1 MISSAKGDADQH
13 RPVSPALTFG
23 LRRRELSDERQNQGH
38 WRKYNSSAAPDF
50 TFAMTLRGNTAAN
63 VTSTALAARFVDG
76 PRLSAPDQAEQRL
89 ADWLTDVAAEHA
101 AAINEVAARFPLAR
115 TILLGVAEAS
125 PYLFDLVRADAAR
138 AIRLLECEPEAYLA
152 QLIEDTCRKVAAASS
167 EADVMQLLRRM
178 KSEAALLIALCDI
191 GGVWPVMRVTAAL
204 TELAV
209 ASVQA
214 ALRHVLRQEAARGR
228 LSPTS
233 LDCPEDNSG
242 LVVLAM
248 GKMGAGE
255 LNYSSDIDLIV
266 FFDPAAPTL
275 AADIEPQPFFVRVTQ
290 GLARLLQQRTG
301 DGYVF
306 RVDLRLRPDPA
317 STQVAISIESAMHY
331 YEREGRTWERAAMI
345 KARPC
350 AGDAKA
356 GEALVAE
363 IAPFVWRKHLDFAAL
378 ADVHD
383 MKRQMQTYR
392 GQSEIAVEGHN
403 VKVGRGGIREIEFFA
418 QTQQLIAGGRH
429 PQLRV
434 RPTLEALNVLA
445 ASDWITFEARD
456 QLTAAYV
463 FLRRVEHRLQM
474 VADEQTHAL
483 PDDIEAVER
492 FARFF
497 GYDSRAAFA
506 RDLLGHLNIVQ
517 GHYGKLFEGDPT
529 GTAKLPAVD
538 YRAGPDDPRLLEY
551 LTTLGFKKPAMVA
564 QTVQDWL
571 VGDYRVFRQELTRNA
586 FVEFVPALIDGLA
599 NAEEPDN
606 AVTAFDRFLQALQR
620 GGRLI
625 SLLSQNRDLVALV
638 ALILGA
644 APRLGDMLARQPQI
658 MDGLIDPRFFGAMP
672 DQRELSARLAA
683 TLVDANSY
691 EEFLDRLRL
700 FGQESLFLIG
710 TRILSGTV
718 SAQQAS
724 IAFADVAEG
733 IVHTVH
739 GLVTD
744 RFAAQHGRIKGQE
757 TAIVAMGRLGS
768 REMTASSDLDL
779 ILLYDFD
786 PEYPDSDGP
795 RSLQG
800 AHYFA
805 RFTQRL
811 ISAFTTRTNYGVLYD
826 VDMRLRPSGRAGPV
840 ASHLK
845 SFAEYQDREAWTW
858 EHMALTRARVISAS
872 PEFRAKIETIMR
884 GVLTR
889 PRDAAGVAKD
899 VADMRRAVAL
909 EKGEDDVWDLKYA
922 AGGMVDVDF
931 IAQYLQLVH
940 AADKPDILDV
950 STLHVLDNAARLG
963 VLPQPAAE
971 ILRSATRLYHDL
983 TQILRLC
990 VSERFKPETS
1000 GEDLLRVLARAG
1012 DAPDFSSLEA
1022 RVKETQTEVRRVFR
1036 DLVEGN

>member
-1 MISSAKGDADQH
+1 MISSAKGNADQH
-13 RPVSPALTFG
+13 R
-23 LRRRELSDERQNQGH
+23 
-38 WRKYNSSAAPDF
+38 
-50 TFAMTLRGNTAAN
+50 
-63 VTSTALAARFVDG
+63 LAARFVDG
-76 PRLSAPDQAEQRL
+76 PHVSAPDKAELRL
-89 ADWLTDVAAEHA
+89 ADWLTDLAPEQA
-101 AAINEVAARFPLAR
+101 AAVDDLVARFPRAK
-115 TILLGVAEAS
+115 TILLGIAEAS
-125 PYLFDLVRADAAR
+125 PYLFDLVRADSAR
-138 AIRLLECEPEAYLA
+138 ALRLLQCRPERHLA
-152 QLIEDTCRKVAAASS
+152 ELIEKTCRDVSAAAS
-167 EADVMQLLRRM
+167 EAAVMQLLRRM

-191 GGVWPVMRVTAAL
+191 GGVWPVMRVTAEL

-214 ALRHVLRQEAARGR
+214 ALRYVLREEAARGR
-228 LSPTS
+228 LSPLS
-233 LDCPEDNSG
+233 LDCPEDDSG
-242 LVVLAM
+242 LIVLAM

-275 AADIEPQPFFVRVTQ
+275 APDIEPQPFFVRVTQ
-290 GLARLLQQRTG
+290 ALARLLQQRTG

-317 STQVAISIESAMHY
+317 STPVAISTESALYY

-350 AGDAKA
+350 AGDARA

-429 PQLRV
+429 PELRV
-434 RPTLEALNVLA
+434 RPTLDALKVLA
-445 ASDWITFEARD
+445 SSNWITLQARD
-456 QLTAAYV
+456 ELTAAYQ

-474 VADEQTHAL
+474 VADEQTHSL
-483 PDDIEAVER
+483 PEDAEAVER
-492 FARFF
+492 FASFL

-506 RDLLGHLNIVQ
+506 KDLLGHLKIVQ
-517 GHYGKLFEGDPT
+517 GHYEKLFEGDPT
-529 GTAKLPAVD
+529 GTEKLPAVD
-538 YRAGPDDPRLLEY
+538 YSAGSDDTRLLDH
-551 LTTLGFKKPAMVA
+551 LAALGFKKPLMVA
-564 QTVQDWL
+564 QTLRQWML
-571 VGDYRVFRQELTRNA
+571 GDYRVFRTQSTRNA

-599 NAEEPDN
+599 HAEEPDN

-638 ALILGA
+638 ALVLGA

-683 TLVDANSY
+683 TLADADSY

-718 SAQQAS
+718 SAQQAA

-744 RFAAQHGRIKGQE
+744 RFAAQHGRIEGQE

-786 PEYPDSDGP
+786 SGHPDSDGA
-795 RSLQG
+795 RSLHG
-800 AHYFA
+800 AQYFA

-811 ISAFTTRTNYGVLYD
+811 ISAFTTRTNYGVLYA

-840 ASHLK
+840 ASHVK

-858 EHMALTRARVISAS
+858 EHMALTRARVISS
-872 PEFRAKIETIMR
+872 PPGFRGRIERIIR
-884 GVLTR
+884 DVLTR
-889 PRDAAGVAKD
+889 PRDAARVAND
-899 VADMRRAVAL
+899 VAEMRRAIAL

-922 AGGMVDVDF
+922 AGGMVDIDF

-940 AADKPDILDV
+940 AAEKPDILDV
-950 STLHVLDNAARLG
+950 STLRVLDNAARLG
-963 VLPQPAAE
+963 VLPQSAAE
-971 ILRSATRLYHDL
+971 ILRSATHLYHDL
-983 TQILRLC
+983 TQVLRLC
-990 VSERFKPETS
+990 VSEKFKPETS
-1000 GEDLLRVLARAG
+1000 GEDLLRVMARAG

-1022 RVKETQTEVRRVFR
+1022 RVKETQAEVRRVFYEI
-1036 DLVEGN
+1036 VEGRS

>member
-13 RPVSPALTFG
+13 R
-23 LRRRELSDERQNQGH
+23 
-38 WRKYNSSAAPDF
+38 
-50 TFAMTLRGNTAAN
+50 
-63 VTSTALAARFVDG
+63 LAARFVDG
-76 PRLSAPDQAEQRL
+76 PHVSAPAEAEQRL
-89 ADWLTDVAAEHA
+89 AGWLVDLEPRQA
-101 AAINEVAARFPLAR
+101 AAIRELAARYPRLN
-115 TILLGVAEAS
+115 TILLGIAQAS
-125 PYLFDLVRADAAR
+125 PYLFDLLRADAAR
-138 AIRLLECEPEAYLA
+138 AIRLFDCAPEPHLA
-152 QLIEDTCRKVAAASS
+152 RLIEHTCRDVEAASS
-167 EADVMQLLRRM
+167 EADAMQLLRRM
-178 KSEAALLIALCDI
+178 KAEAALLIALCDI
-191 GGVWPVMRVTAAL
+191 GGVWPVMQVTAGL
-204 TELAV
+204 TDLAV
-209 ASVQA
+209 AAVRS
-214 ALRHVLRQEAARGR
+214 ALRYLLRQEAARGR
-228 LSPTS
+228 LSPS
-233 LDCPEDNSG
+233 NADRPEENSG
-242 LVVLAM
+242 LIVLAM

-255 LNYSSDIDLIV
+255 LNFSSDIDLIV
-266 FFDPAAPTL
+266 FFDPDAPTL
-275 AADIEPQPFFVRVTQ
+275 AADIEPQPFFVRLTQ
-290 GLARLLQQRTG
+290 AMARLLQQRSG

-317 STQVAISIESAMHY
+317 STQVAISTASALNY

-356 GEALVAE
+356 GEALIAE

-383 MKRQMQTYR
+383 MKRQMQTFR
-392 GQSEIAVEGHN
+392 GQSDIAVEGHN

-429 PQLRV
+429 PELRV
-434 RPTLEALNVLA
+434 RPTLEALSVLA
-445 ASDWITFEARD
+445 SSHWITREARD
-456 QLTAAYV
+456 EMSAAYQ

-474 VADEQTHAL
+474 VADEQTHTL
-483 PDDIEAVER
+483 PEDPEAVER

-506 RDLLGHLNIVQ
+506 KDLLGHLNVVQ

-538 YRAGPDDPRLLEY
+538 YGAGPDDPRLIEHLVAI
-551 LTTLGFKKPAMVA
+551 GFKKPLVVA
-564 QTVQDWL
+564 KTVQQWMA
-571 VGDYRVFRQELTRNA
+571 GDYRVFRLAATRNA
-586 FVEFVPALIDGLA
+586 FVEFVPALIAGLA
-599 NAEEPDN
+599 HAEEPDD

-620 GGRLI
+620 GGRLV
-625 SLLSQNRDLVALV
+625 SLLSQNSDLVALV

-644 APRLGDMLARQPQI
+644 APRLADMLARQPQI

-672 DQRELSARLAA
+672 DRRELSARLAA
-683 TLVDANSY
+683 TLADANSY

-718 SAQQAS
+718 SASQAS
-724 IAFADVAEG
+724 VAFADVAEG
-733 IVHTVH
+733 IVDTVH
-739 GLVTD
+739 GLVTE
-744 RFAAQHGRIKGQE
+744 RFATQHGRIKRQE
-757 TAIVAMGRLGS
+757 TAILAMGRLGS

-786 PEYPDSDGP
+786 HDEPDSDGA

-840 ASHLK
+840 ASRLD

-872 PEFRAKIETIMR
+872 PQFRGRIEAIIR
-884 GVLTR
+884 EVLTR
-889 PRDAAGVAKD
+889 PRD
-899 VADMRRAVAL
+899 RR
-909 EKGEDDVWDLKYA
+909 
-922 AGGMVDVDF
+922 
-931 IAQYLQLVH
+931 QH
-940 AADKPDILDV
+940 C
-950 STLHVLDNAARLG
+950 R
-963 VLPQPAAE
+963 
-971 ILRSATRLYHDL
+971 
-983 TQILRLC
+983 
-990 VSERFKPETS
+990 
-1000 GEDLLRVLARAG
+1000 
-1012 DAPDFSSLEA
+1012 
-1022 RVKETQTEVRRVFR
+1022 
-1036 DLVEGN
+1036 

>member
-1 MISSAKGDADQH
+1 MTSSAKDDADQH
-13 RPVSPALTFG
+13 R
-23 LRRRELSDERQNQGH
+23 
-38 WRKYNSSAAPDF
+38 
-50 TFAMTLRGNTAAN
+50 
-63 VTSTALAARFVDG
+63 LAARFVDG
-76 PRLSAPDQAEQRL
+76 PHVSAPDKAEQRL
-89 ADWLTDVAAEHA
+89 RDWLTDLAAEQA
-101 AAINEVAARFPLAR
+101 AAIDDLIARFPRAR
-115 TILLGVAEAS
+115 TILLGIAEAS
-125 PYLFDLVRADAAR
+125 PYLFDLLRADGAR
-138 AIRLLECEPEAYLA
+138 VIRLLGCEPEPHLA
-152 QLIEDTCRKVAAASS
+152 QLIERTCRDVSAASS
-167 EADVMQLLRRM
+167 EAEVMQLLRRM
-178 KSEAALLIALCDI
+178 KAEAALLIALCDI

-204 TELAV
+204 TDLAV
-209 ASVQA
+209 ASVQS
-214 ALRHVLRQEAARGR
+214 ALRFLLRQEAARGR
-228 LSPTS
+228 LSPAN
-233 LDCPEDNSG
+233 LDTPEDNSG
-242 LVVLAM
+242 LIVLAM

-266 FFDPAAPTL
+266 FFDSAAPTL
-275 AADIEPQPFFVRVTQ
+275 APDIEPQPFFVRVTQ
-290 GLARLLQQRTG
+290 ALARMLQQRTG

-317 STQVAISIESAMHY
+317 STQVAISTASALHY

-350 AGDAKA
+350 AGDPKA
-356 GEALVAE
+356 GEAMVAE

-383 MKRQMQTYR
+383 MKRQMQTFR
-392 GQSEIAVEGHN
+392 GQSEISVEGHN

-429 PQLRV
+429 PELRV
-434 RPTLEALNVLA
+434 RPTLEALDVLA
-445 ASDWITFEARD
+445 SSNWITFAARD
-456 QLTAAYV
+456 ELTAAYI

-474 VADEQTHAL
+474 MADEQTHAL

-492 FARFF
+492 FANFF
-497 GYDSRAAFA
+497 GYGSRAAFA
-506 RDLLGHLNIVQ
+506 KDLLGHLNVVQ

-529 GTAKLPAVD
+529 GTAKLPAAD
-538 YRAGPDDPRLLEY
+538 YSAGPDDPRLIEY
-551 LTTLGFKKPAMVA
+551 LVALGFKKPAVVA
-564 QTVQDWL
+564 KTVQQWMS
-571 VGDYRVFRQELTRNA
+571 GDYRALRVEATRNA
-586 FVEFVPALIDGLA
+586 FVEFVPGLIDGLA
-599 NAEEPDN
+599 HAEEPDN

-625 SLLSQNRDLVALV
+625 SLLSQNRDPVALV

-683 TLVDANSY
+683 TLTDADSY

-724 IAFADVAEG
+724 VAFADVAEG

-757 TAIVAMGRLGS
+757 TAILAMGRLGS

-786 PEYPDSDGP
+786 SEYPDSDGD
-795 RSLQG
+795 RSLPG

-840 ASHLK
+840 ASHIK

-858 EHMALTRARVISAS
+858 EHLALTRARVISAS
-872 PEFRAKIETIMR
+872 PEFRGRIEQIIR
-884 GVLTR
+884 DVLTR
-889 PRDAAGVAKD
+889 PRDAVSVASD
-899 VADMRRAVAL
+899 VVDMRRAVAL

-940 AADKPDILDV
+940 AAEKPEILDV

-963 VLPQPAAE
+963 VLPQSAAE
-971 ILRSATRLYHDL
+971 TLRSATRLYHDL

-990 VSERFKPETS
+990 VSDKFRPETA
-1000 GEDLLRVLARAG
+1000 GVDLLRVMARAG

-1022 RVKETQTEVRRVFR
+1022 RVRETQTEVRRVFGE
-1036 DLVEGN
+1036 LVQGRN

>member
-1 MISSAKGDADQH
+1 MNASAPGNA
-13 RPVSPALTFG
+13 
-23 LRRRELSDERQNQGH
+23 ERQ
-38 WRKYNSSAAPDF
+38 R
-50 TFAMTLRGNTAAN
+50 
-63 VTSTALAARFVDG
+63 LAARFVDG
-76 PRLSAPDQAEQRL
+76 PHVSAPDKAEQRL
-89 ADWLTDVAAEHA
+89 NDWLAEIEPEQS
-101 AAINEVAARFPLAR
+101 AAIDELLEHPRAKN
-115 TILLGVAEAS
+115 ILLGIAEFS
-125 PYLFDLVRADAAR
+125 PFLFDLIRADAAR
-138 AIRLLECEPEAYLA
+138 LIRLLSCDPETHLEAV
-152 QLIEDTCRKVAAASS
+152 IEETSRNMLTASG
-167 EADVMQLLRRM
+167 ETEVMHLLRRM
-178 KSEAALLIALCDI
+178 KAEAALLIALCDI
-191 GGVWPVMRVTAAL
+191 GGVWPVMRVTAGL
-204 TELAV
+204 TDLAV
-209 ASVQA
+209 ASVQS
-214 ALRHVLRQEAARGR
+214 ALRHVLRKEAARGR
-228 LSPTS
+228 LSPPNP
-233 LDCPEDNSG
+233 DRPEDGSG

-266 FFDPAAPTL
+266 FFDSTAPTL
-275 AADIEPQPFFVRVTQ
+275 AADIEPQPFFVRLTQ
-290 GLARLLQQRTG
+290 ALARLMQQRTG

-317 STQVAISIESAMHY
+317 STQVAISTESALYY

-356 GEALVAE
+356 GEALLADL
-363 IAPFVWRKHLDFAAL
+363 APFVWRKHLDFAAL

-383 MKRQMQTYR
+383 MKRQMQTFR
-392 GQSEIAVEGHN
+392 GQSEISVEGHN
-403 VKVGRGGIREIEFFA
+403 VKVGLGGIREIEFFA
-418 QTQQLIAGGRH
+418 QTQQLIAGGRN
-429 PQLRV
+429 PELRA
-434 RPTLEALNVLA
+434 RPTLEALEVLA
-445 ASDWITFEARD
+445 SSNWITFAARD
-456 QLTAAYV
+456 ELTAAYE

-474 VADEQTHAL
+474 VADEQTHTL
-483 PDDIEAVER
+483 PEQVEAVER

-497 GYDSRAAFA
+497 GYDSRDAFA
-506 RDLLGHLNIVQ
+506 KDLLGHLNIVQ
-517 GHYGKLFEGDPT
+517 GHYEKLFEGDPT
-529 GTAKLPAVD
+529 GTAKLPDFD
-538 YRAGPDDPRLLEY
+538 YGAGPGDKRLLEF
-551 LTTLGFKKPAMVA
+551 LVTLGFKKPVMVA
-564 QTVQDWL
+564 ETVRQWMS
-571 VGDYRVFRQELTRNA
+571 GDVRALRVEATRTA
-586 FVEFVPALIDGLA
+586 FVEFIPALIDGLA
-599 NAEEPDN
+599 QAEQPDN
-606 AVTAFDRFLQALQR
+606 AVVAFDRFLQALQR

-625 SLLSQNRDLVALV
+625 SLLGQNRELVALV

-644 APRLGDMLARQPQI
+644 APRLGDMLARQPQL

-683 TLVDANSY
+683 TLAEANSY

-724 IAFADVAEG
+724 VAFADVAEG

-757 TAIVAMGRLGS
+757 TAILAMGRLGS

-786 PEYPDSDGP
+786 SEHPDSDGAK
-795 RSLQG
+795 SLHG

-840 ASHLK
+840 ASRFDA
-845 SFAEYQDREAWTW
+845 FADYQEREAWTW
-858 EHMALTRARVISAS
+858 EHMALTRARVISSS
-872 PEFRAKIETIMR
+872 PDFRGKIERVIR
-884 GVLTR
+884 EVLTR
-889 PRDAAGVAKD
+889 PRNAATVATD
-899 VADMRRAVAL
+899 VADMRRAIAL
-909 EKGEDDVWDLKYA
+909 EKGERDVWDLKYA
-922 AGGMVDVDF
+922 AGGMVDIDF
-931 IAQYLQLVH
+931 IAQYLQLIH

-963 VLPQPAAE
+963 VLPQSEAE
-971 ILRSATRLYHDL
+971 VLRSAARLYHDL

-990 VSERFKPETS
+990 ATERFKPETS
-1000 GEDLLRVLARAG
+1000 GEDLLRVMARAG

-1036 DLVEGN
+1036 SVVEGRC

>member
-1 MISSAKGDADQH
+1 MNASAKGDADH
-13 RPVSPALTFG
+13 
-23 LRRRELSDERQNQGH
+23 H
-38 WRKYNSSAAPDF
+38 C
-50 TFAMTLRGNTAAN
+50 
-63 VTSTALAARFVDG
+63 LAARFVDG
-76 PRLSAPDQAEQRL
+76 PHVSAPDRAEQRL
-89 ADWLTDVAAEHA
+89 AGWQTGLAAEQA
-101 AAINEVAARFPLAR
+101 AAIDGLTTRFPLAK
-115 TILLGVAEAS
+115 TILLGIAEAS
-125 PYLFDLVRADAAR
+125 PYLFDAVRADAAR
-138 AIRLLECEPEAYLA
+138 LIRLLECEPGPHLA
-152 QLIEDTCRKVAAASS
+152 ELIETTCREVSAASS
-167 EADVMQLLRRM
+167 EVDVMQLLRRM

-191 GGVWPVMRVTAAL
+191 GGVWPVMQVTAAL
-204 TELAV
+204 TDLAV
-209 ASVQA
+209 ASVQSG
-214 ALRHVLRQEAARGR
+214 LRHVLRQEAARGR
-228 LSPTS
+228 LAPPN
-233 LDCPEDNSG
+233 LACPEDDSG
-242 LVVLAM
+242 LIVLAM

-266 FFDPAAPTL
+266 FFDSSAPTL
-275 AADIEPQPFFVRVTQ
+275 APDIEPQPFFVRVTQ
-290 GLARLLQQRTG
+290 ALARLLQQRTG

-317 STQVAISIESAMHY
+317 STQVAISIESALHY

-383 MKRQMQTYR
+383 MKRQMQTFR

-445 ASDWITFEARD
+445 SSNWITFAARD
-456 QLTAAYV
+456 ELTAAYI

-474 VADEQTHAL
+474 VADEQTHTL
-483 PDDIEAVER
+483 PDDAEAVAR

-506 RDLLGHLNIVQ
+506 RDLLGHLNVVQ

-529 GTAKLPAVD
+529 GTVKLPAAD
-538 YRAGPDDPRLLEY
+538 FSAGADDPRLLEH
-551 LTTLGFKKPAMVA
+551 LAALGFKKPVMVA
-564 QTVQDWL
+564 QTVRQWM
-571 VGDYRVFRQELTRNA
+571 VGDYRVFRMKATRNA

-599 NAEEPDN
+599 HAEEPDN

-638 ALILGA
+638 ALVLGA

-683 TLVDANSY
+683 TLADADSY

-724 IAFADVAEG
+724 VAFADVAEG
-733 IVHTVH
+733 IVDTVH
-739 GLVTD
+739 RLVTG

-786 PEYPDSDGP
+786 PEHPESDGA
-795 RSLQG
+795 RSLHG

-811 ISAFTTRTNYGVLYD
+811 ISAFTTRTNYGVLYE

-840 ASHLK
+840 ASHIQ

-858 EHMALTRARVISAS
+858 EHMALTRARVISSS
-872 PEFRAKIETIMR
+872 PAFRGKIERIIR
-884 GVLTR
+884 AVLTR
-889 PRDAAGVAKD
+889 PRDAAGVAAD
-899 VADMRRAVAL
+899 VAEMRRAITL

-922 AGGMVDVDF
+922 AGGMVDIDF

-940 AADKPDILDV
+940 AAEKPDILNV

-963 VLPQPAAE
+963 VLPQAAVEVLRPAA
-971 ILRSATRLYHDL
+971 RLYHDL

-990 VSERFKPETS
+990 VTERFKPDTA
-1000 GEDLLRVLARAG
+1000 GEDLLRVMARAG
-1012 DAPDFSSLEA
+1012 DAPDFSSLQA
-1022 RVKETQTEVRRVFR
+1022 RVKETQSEVRRVFR
-1036 DLVEGN
+1036 SVVEGGN

>member
-1 MISSAKGDADQH
+1 MTSSAKGDADQH
-13 RPVSPALTFG
+13 R
-23 LRRRELSDERQNQGH
+23 
-38 WRKYNSSAAPDF
+38 
-50 TFAMTLRGNTAAN
+50 
-63 VTSTALAARFVDG
+63 LAARFVDG
-76 PRLSAPDQAEQRL
+76 PHVSAPDKACQRL
-89 ADWLTDVAAEHA
+89 ADWLTDLAPEQA
-101 AAINEVAARFPLAR
+101 AAIADLIARFPRAS
-115 TILLGVAEAS
+115 TILSGIAEFS

-138 AIRLLECEPEAYLA
+138 LVRLLECNPESYLSR
-152 QLIEDTCRKVAAASS
+152 LIEESRLGASAAPA
-167 EADVMQLLRRM
+167 EADLMQLLRRL

-191 GGVWPVMRVTAAL
+191 GGVWPVMQVTAAL

-209 ASVQA
+209 ASVQS
-214 ALRHVLRQEAARGR
+214 ALRFLLRQEAARGR
-228 LSPTS
+228 MRPAN
-233 LDCPEDNSG
+233 LDRPEDNSG

-275 AADIEPQPFFVRVTQ
+275 APDIEPQPFFVRVTQ
-290 GLARLLQQRTG
+290 GLSRLLQQRTG

-317 STQVAISIESAMHY
+317 STQVAISIESALHY

-350 AGDAKA
+350 AGDARA

-383 MKRQMQTYR
+383 MKRQMQTFR

-403 VKVGRGGIREIEFFA
+403 VKIGRGGIREIEFFA

-445 ASDWITFEARD
+445 SSNWITFEARD
-456 QLTAAYV
+456 ELTAAYQ

-474 VADEQTHAL
+474 VADEQTHTL
-483 PDDIEAVER
+483 PDDVEAVER
-492 FARFF
+492 FAAFF
-497 GYDSRAAFA
+497 GFGSRAAFA
-506 RDLLGHLNIVQ
+506 KELLGHLNVVQ
-517 GHYGKLFEGDPT
+517 RHYSKLFEGDPT
-529 GTAKLPAVD
+529 GDVKLPAAD
-538 YRAGPDDPRLLEY
+538 YSAGPDDPRLLEH
-551 LTTLGFKKPAMVA
+551 LATLGFKKPIMVA
-564 QTVQDWL
+564 KTVRQWL
-571 VGDYRVFRQELTRNA
+571 VGDYRVFRMEATRSA

-599 NAEEPDN
+599 HAEEPDN

-683 TLVDANSY
+683 TLTDAISY

-724 IAFADVAEG
+724 VAFADVAEG

-744 RFAAQHGRIKGQE
+744 RFAAQHGRVKGQQ
-757 TAIVAMGRLGS
+757 TAILAMGRLGS

-786 PEYPDSDGP
+786 SEHPDSDGA
-795 RSLQG
+795 RSLHG

-840 ASHLK
+840 ASRLD
-845 SFAEYQDREAWTW
+845 SFADYQEREAWTW
-858 EHMALTRARVISAS
+858 EHMALTRARVIAAP
-872 PEFRAKIETIMR
+872 PEFRGKIEAIIR
-884 GVLTR
+884 KVLTR
-889 PRDAAGVAKD
+889 PRDRASTATD
-899 VADMRRAVAL
+899 VADMRRAIAL

-922 AGGMVDVDF
+922 AGGMVDIDF

-963 VLPQPAAE
+963 VLPQSAAE
-971 ILRSATRLYHDL
+971 VLRSATRLYHDL

-990 VSERFKPETS
+990 VTERFRPEIA
-1000 GEDLLRVLARAG
+1000 GEDLLRVMARAG

-1022 RVKETQTEVRRVFR
+1022 RVRETQSEVRRVFLA
-1036 DLVEGN
+1036 LVEADS

>member
-1 MISSAKGDADQH
+1 MIPSAKGDADQH
-13 RPVSPALTFG
+13 R
-23 LRRRELSDERQNQGH
+23 
-38 WRKYNSSAAPDF
+38 
-50 TFAMTLRGNTAAN
+50 
-63 VTSTALAARFVDG
+63 LAARFVDG
-76 PRLSAPDQAEQRL
+76 PHVSAPDQAEQRL
-89 ADWLTDVAAEHA
+89 ADWLTGLAPEQA
-101 AAINEVAARFPLAR
+101 AAIDDLVVRFPLAG
-115 TILLGVAEAS
+115 TILFGIAEAS
-125 PYLFDLVRADAAR
+125 PYLFDSVRADAAR
-138 AIRLLECEPEAYLA
+138 LIRLLDCEPEPYLA
-152 QLIEDTCRKVAAASS
+152 QLIEDACRDVSEASS

-191 GGVWPVMRVTAAL
+191 GGVWPVMQVTAAL
-204 TELAV
+204 TDLAV
-209 ASVQA
+209 ASVQSV
-214 ALRHVLRQEAARGR
+214 LRFLLRQEAARGR
-228 LSPTS
+228 LAPP
-233 LDCPEDNSG
+233 DPDQPEDSSG
-242 LVVLAM
+242 LIVLAM

-275 AADIEPQPFFVRVTQ
+275 APDIEPQPFFVRVTQ
-290 GLARLLQQRTG
+290 GLSRLLQQRTG

-306 RVDLRLRPDPA
+306 RVDLRLRPDPS
-317 STQVAISIESAMHY
+317 STPVAISTAAALHY

-345 KARPC
+345 KARAC
-350 AGDAKA
+350 AGDAGA
-356 GEALVAE
+356 GEALIAE

-383 MKRQMQTYR
+383 MKRQMQTFR

-403 VKVGRGGIREIEFFA
+403 VKIGRGGIREIEFFA

-429 PQLRV
+429 PELRV

-445 ASDWITFEARD
+445 SNNWITFEARD
-456 QLTAAYV
+456 ELTAAYE

-474 VADEQTHAL
+474 VADEQTHTL
-483 PDDIEAVER
+483 PDDVAAVER
-492 FARFF
+492 FAGFF
-497 GYDSRAAFA
+497 GYDSREAFA
-506 RDLLGHLNIVQ
+506 RDLLGHLNVVQ

-529 GTAKLPAVD
+529 GTAKLPAAD
-538 YRAGPDDPRLLEY
+538 YSAGPDDPRLLEH
-551 LTTLGFKKPAMVA
+551 LATLGFKQPVMVA
-564 QTVQDWL
+564 QTVRQWM
-571 VGDYRVFRQELTRNA
+571 VGDYRVFRMEQTRTA
-586 FVEFVPALIDGLA
+586 FVEFVPALIVGLA
-599 NAEEPDN
+599 HAEEPDH

-683 TLVDANSY
+683 TLADANSY

-724 IAFADVAEG
+724 VAFADVAEG

-757 TAIVAMGRLGS
+757 TAILAMGRLGS

-786 PEYPDSDGP
+786 PEHPDSDGA

-811 ISAFTTRTNYGVLYD
+811 ISAFTTRTNYGVLYE

-840 ASHLK
+840 ASHIK

-858 EHMALTRARVISAS
+858 EHMALTRARVISSS
-872 PEFRAKIETIMR
+872 PGFRARIENIIR
-884 GVLTR
+884 EVLTR
-889 PRDAAGVAKD
+889 PRDAAE
-899 VADMRRAVAL
+899 RRQRR
-909 EKGEDDVWDLKYA
+909 G
-922 AGGMVDVDF
+922 
-931 IAQYLQLVH
+931 
-940 AADKPDILDV
+940 
-950 STLHVLDNAARLG
+950 
-963 VLPQPAAE
+963 
-971 ILRSATRLYHDL
+971 
-983 TQILRLC
+983 
-990 VSERFKPETS
+990 
-1000 GEDLLRVLARAG
+1000 G
-1012 DAPDFSSLEA
+1012 DAPRHCAGEGRRRHLGPEICRRRHGRYRFHRAISPAGSRRRQAGHSRRLDAA
-1022 RVKETQTEVRRVFR
+1022 RARQRRAAR
-1036 DLVEGN
+1036 RPAAIIGGSPALGDAALS

>member
-1 MISSAKGDADQH
+1 MNPSAPGNADRH
-13 RPVSPALTFG
+13 R
-23 LRRRELSDERQNQGH
+23 
-38 WRKYNSSAAPDF
+38 
-50 TFAMTLRGNTAAN
+50 
-63 VTSTALAARFVDG
+63 LAARFVDG
-76 PRLSAPDQAEQRL
+76 PHVSAPQNAEQRL
-89 ADWLTDVAAEHA
+89 GDWLAELEPQQS
-101 AAINEVAARFPLAR
+101 AAIDEFMDHPFARA
-115 TILLGVAEAS
+115 ILLGITEFS
-125 PYLFDLVRADAAR
+125 PYLFDLIRADAAR
-138 AIRLLECEPEAYLA
+138 LIRLLGCDPEQHLTS
-152 QLIEDTCRKVAAASS
+152 LIDKTTRDVSAASG

-191 GGVWPVMRVTAAL
+191 GGVWPVMRVTAGL
-204 TELAV
+204 TDLAV

-214 ALRHVLRQEAARGR
+214 ALRFLLRQEAARAKLR
-228 LSPTS
+228 PPN
-233 LDCPEDNSG
+233 LDYPEEDSG

-275 AADIEPQPFFVRVTQ
+275 APDIEPQPFFVRVTQ
-290 GLARLLQQRTG
+290 ALSRLLQQRTG

-317 STQVAISIESAMHY
+317 STQVAISTDAALHY

-350 AGDAKA
+350 AGDPKA
-356 GEALVAE
+356 GETLVGE

-383 MKRQMQTYR
+383 MKRQMQTFR
-392 GQSEIAVEGHN
+392 GQSEISVEGHN

-429 PQLRV
+429 PELRV
-434 RPTLEALNVLA
+434 RPTLEALQVLT
-445 ASDWITFEARD
+445 SSNWITSEARD
-456 QLTAAYV
+456 ELTAAYL

-483 PDDIEAVER
+483 PEETQAVER
-492 FARFF
+492 FAHFF
-497 GYDSRAAFA
+497 GYDGRAAFA
-506 RDLLGHLNIVQ
+506 KDLLGHLNIVQ

-529 GTAKLPAVD
+529 GTAKLPSAD
-538 YRAGPDDPRLLEY
+538 YSAGPEDPRLIEHLA
-551 LTTLGFKKPAMVA
+551 TLGFKKPIAVA
-564 QTVQDWL
+564 KTVQQWMT
-571 VGDYRVFRQELTRNA
+571 GDYRALRVEATRNA
-586 FVEFVPALIDGLA
+586 FVEFIPGLIDGLA
-599 NAEEPDN
+599 HAEEPDD
-606 AVTAFDRFLQALQR
+606 AVTAFDRFLGALQR

-683 TLVDANSY
+683 TLKDANSY

-724 IAFADVAEG
+724 VAFADVAEG

-744 RFAAQHGRIKGQE
+744 QFADQYGRIKGQQ

-786 PEYPDSDGP
+786 SEHPDSDGA

-811 ISAFTTRTNYGVLYD
+811 ISAFTTRTNYGVLYE

-840 ASHLK
+840 ASRID
-845 SFAEYQDREAWTW
+845 SFSDYQEREAWTW
-858 EHMALTRARVISAS
+858 EHMALTRARVISS
-872 PEFRAKIETIMR
+872 PPELRARIEGVIR

-889 PRDAAGVAKD
+889 PRDRAGTAAD
-899 VADMRRAVAL
+899 VADMRHAIAL
-909 EKGEDDVWDLKYA
+909 EKGEDDIWDLKYA
-922 AGGMVDVDF
+922 AGGMVDIDF

-940 AADKPDILDV
+940 AADKPDILNV
-950 STLHVLDNAARLG
+950 STLHVLENAARLG
-963 VLPQPAAE
+963 VLAQPDAE
-971 ILRSATRLYHDL
+971 VLRSATRLYHDL

-990 VSERFKPETS
+990 VSEKFKPETS
-1000 GEDLLRVLARAG
+1000 GEDLLRVMARAG
-1012 DAPDFSSLEA
+1012 DTPDFSSLEA
-1022 RVKETQTEVRRVFR
+1022 RVKETQTEVRRVFGV
-1036 DLVEGN
+1036 LVEGAI

>member
-1 MISSAKGDADQH
+1 MTSPADGDAD
-13 RPVSPALTFG
+13 
-23 LRRRELSDERQNQGH
+23 RQ
-38 WRKYNSSAAPDF
+38 R
-50 TFAMTLRGNTAAN
+50 
-63 VTSTALAARFVDG
+63 LAARFVDG
-76 PRLSAPDQAEQRL
+76 PHVSASVETRQRL
-89 ADWLTDVAAEHA
+89 AGWLSDLAPGPA
-101 AAINEVAARFPLAR
+101 AAIDDLIARFPLAQ
-115 TILLGVAEAS
+115 TILWGIAEAS
-125 PYLFDLVRADAAR
+125 PYLFDLVRADGAR
-138 AIRLLECEPEAYLA
+138 AVRLLECEAEPYLA
-152 QLIEDTCRKVAAASS
+152 QLIERTRRDVSAASS

-191 GGVWPVMRVTAAL
+191 GGVWPVMQVTAAL
-204 TELAV
+204 TDLAV
-209 ASVQA
+209 ASVQS
-214 ALRHVLRQEAARGR
+214 ALGFLLRQEAARGR
-228 LSPTS
+228 LSPPNPDS
-233 LDCPEDNSG
+233 PEDDSG
-242 LVVLAM
+242 LIVLAM

-255 LNYSSDIDLIV
+255 LNFSSDIDLIV
-266 FFDPAAPTL
+266 FFDPRAPTL
-275 AADIEPQPFFVRVTQ
+275 APDIEPQQFFVRVTQ
-290 GLARLLQQRTG
+290 ALARLLQQRTG

-317 STQVAISIESAMHY
+317 STQVAISTESALHY

-350 AGDAKA
+350 AGDHRA
-356 GEALVAE
+356 GEALVAD

-383 MKRQMQTYR
+383 MKRQMQTFR

-403 VKVGRGGIREIEFFA
+403 VKIGRGGIREIEFFA

-434 RPTLEALNVLA
+434 RPTLEALNVLT
-445 ASDWITFEARD
+445 SSNWITFVARD
-456 QLTAAYV
+456 ELTAAYI
-463 FLRRVEHRLQM
+463 FLRRLEHRLQM
-474 VADEQTHAL
+474 VADEQTHTL
-483 PDDIEAVER
+483 PDNVEAVER
-492 FARFF
+492 FAGFF

-506 RDLLGHLNIVQ
+506 SDLLDHLNVVQ
-517 GHYGKLFEGDPT
+517 GHYAKLFEGDPT
-529 GTAKLPAVD
+529 GTAKLPAAD
-538 YRAGPDDPRLLEY
+538 YSAGPDDPRLIEHLAR
-551 LTTLGFKKPAMVA
+551 LGFKKPITVA
-564 QTVQDWL
+564 KTVQQWMA
-571 VGDYRVFRQELTRNA
+571 GDYRVFRVDSTRNA

-599 NAEEPDN
+599 HAEEPDD
-606 AVTAFDRFLQALQR
+606 AVTAFDRFLGALQR

-625 SLLSQNRDLVALV
+625 SLLSQNRELVALV

-672 DQRELSARLAA
+672 DRRELSARLAA
-683 TLVDANSY
+683 TLADAYSY

-710 TRILSGTV
+710 ARILSGTV

-724 IAFADVAEG
+724 VAFADVAEG

-739 GLVTD
+739 GLVTE
-744 RFAAQHGRIKGQE
+744 RFAAQHGRIKGQQ

-786 PEYPDSDGP
+786 GEHPDSDGE
-795 RSLQG
+795 RSLHG

-811 ISAFTTRTNYGVLYD
+811 ISAFTTRTNYGVLYE

-840 ASHLK
+840 ASRID
-845 SFAEYQDREAWTW
+845 SFADYQEREAWTW
-858 EHMALTRARVISAS
+858 EHMALTRARVISAP
-872 PEFRAKIETIMR
+872 PEFRAKIEKVIR
-884 GVLTR
+884 EVLTR
-889 PRDAAGVAKD
+889 PRDAVSVATD

-909 EKGEDDVWDLKYA
+909 EKGEDDIWDLKYA
-922 AGGMVDVDF
+922 AGGMVDIDF

-940 AADKPDILDV
+940 AADRPDILDV
-950 STLHVLDNAARLG
+950 STLQVLDNAARLG
-963 VLPQPAAE
+963 VLPQSSAEVLRPAAH
-971 ILRSATRLYHDL
+971 LYHDL

-990 VSERFKPETS
+990 VSDRFKPDTA
-1000 GEDLLRVLARAG
+1000 GEDLLRVMARAG
-1012 DAPDFSSLEA
+1012 DAPDFSALEA
-1022 RVKETQTEVRRVFR
+1022 RVKETQAEVRRVFR
-1036 DLVEGN
+1036 ALVGNGS

>member
-1 MISSAKGDADQH
+1 MISSAKGDADRH
-13 RPVSPALTFG
+13 C
-23 LRRRELSDERQNQGH
+23 
-38 WRKYNSSAAPDF
+38 
-50 TFAMTLRGNTAAN
+50 
-63 VTSTALAARFVDG
+63 LAARFVHG
-76 PRLSAPDQAEQRL
+76 PHLSAPDKAEQRL
-89 ADWLTDVAAEHA
+89 LDWLTDLGSEQAT
-101 AAINEVAARFPLAR
+101 AIDDLIGRFPRAKS
-115 TILLGVAEAS
+115 ILLGIAEAS

-138 AIRLLECEPEAYLA
+138 VIRLLECDPEPYLA
-152 QLIEDTCRKVAAASS
+152 QLIENTSRVVLAAAS
-167 EADVMQLLRRM
+167 EADVMRLLRHM

-191 GGVWPVMRVTAAL
+191 GGVWPVMAVTAAL

-214 ALRHVLRQEAARGR
+214 ALRYVLRQEAARGR
-228 LSPTS
+228 LLPQN
-233 LDCPEDNSG
+233 LDSPEDNGG
-242 LVVLAM
+242 LIVLAM

-266 FFDPAAPTL
+266 FFDSRAPTL

-290 GLARLLQQRTG
+290 GFARLLQQRTG

-317 STQVAISIESAMHY
+317 STQVAISTQAALHY

-350 AGDAKA
+350 AGDAIA
-356 GEALVAE
+356 GEALMAE

-383 MKRQMQTYR
+383 MKRQMQTFR

-429 PQLRV
+429 PELRV

-445 ASDWITFEARD
+445 SSNWITFEARD
-456 QLTAAYV
+456 DLTAAYI

-474 VADEQTHAL
+474 VADEQTHTL
-483 PDDIEAVER
+483 PEDAEAVER
-492 FARFF
+492 FACFL
-497 GYDSRAAFA
+497 GYQSRGAFA
-506 RDLLGHLNIVQ
+506 EDLLRHLNIVQ
-517 GHYGKLFEGDPT
+517 GHYSKLFEGDPT
-529 GTAKLPAVD
+529 GTVKLPAAD
-538 YRAGPDDPRLLEY
+538 YGAGPDDPRLLEH
-551 LTTLGFKKPAMVA
+551 LASLGFKKPIMVA
-564 QTVQDWL
+564 ETVRQWL
-571 VGDYRVFRQELTRNA
+571 VGDYRVFRMEATRNG
-586 FVEFVPALIDGLA
+586 FIEFVPALISGLA
-599 NAEEPDN
+599 DAEDPDN

-638 ALILGA
+638 ALVLGA
-644 APRLGDMLARQPQI
+644 APRLGDMLARQPQL

-672 DQRELSARLAA
+672 DRRELSARLAA
-683 TLVDANSY
+683 TLADAYSY

-724 IAFADVAEG
+724 TAFADVAEG

-739 GLVTD
+739 ALVTN
-744 RFAAQHGRIKGQE
+744 RFAAQHGEIKGQE
-757 TAIVAMGRLGS
+757 TAIIAMGRLGG

-786 PEYPDSDGP
+786 PEHPDSDGQRP
-795 RSLQG
+795 LHG

-811 ISAFTTRTNYGVLYD
+811 ISAFTTRTNYGVLYE

-840 ASHLK
+840 ASHVE
-845 SFAEYQDREAWTW
+845 SFAQYQEQEAWTW
-858 EHMALTRARVISAS
+858 EHMALTRARVISSS
-872 PEFRAKIETIMR
+872 PEFRARIENIIR
-884 GVLTR
+884 NVLTR
-889 PRDAAGVAKD
+889 PRAAAAIASD
-899 VADMRRAVAL
+899 VAEMRRAVAL
-909 EKGEDDVWDLKYA
+909 EKGEKDIWDLKYA
-922 AGGMVDVDF
+922 AGGMVDIDF

-940 AADKPDILDV
+940 AADRPDILDV

-963 VLPQPAAE
+963 VLPQSAAEVLRPAAH
-971 ILRSATRLYHDL
+971 LYHDL

-990 VSERFKPETS
+990 VIDRFKPETA
-1000 GEDLLRVLARAG
+1000 GDDLLRVMARAG

-1036 DLVEGN
+1036 DIVEG